1 VLLGPLTSVK
11 EQVPG
16 HYADALAR
24 RGFVTLAF
32 DNRSFGESGGNPRQY
47 EHPGRKIEDAR
58 AALSFLEQR
67 PEVAE
72 ASLGAVGVCAGA
84 GYMSAVVA
92 EDPRVRAF
100 GAVAGFFHDVEMQRK
115 WMGDRFDA
123 AIANGRASPTS
134 AAPRPR
140 CGWNRRARST
150 STTTP
155 RSSSPRPIGSRC
167 TFGGTCRCRARAPA
181 QAH

>member
-84 GYMSAVVA
+84 GYMAVVGPA
-92 EDPRVRAF
+92 APWLMKTLS
-100 GAVAGFFHDVEMQRK
+100 VAGTAAMFLVGGGIVVHGIGPLHHAVEHI
-115 WMGDRFDA
+115 GELA
-123 AIANGRASPTS
+123 GGLHGLVVALANGAIGVVAG
-134 AAPRPR
+134 AAVLAGVSLVKRL
-140 CGWNRRARST
+140 RRKGA
-150 STTTP
+150 
-155 RSSSPRPIGSRC
+155 
-167 TFGGTCRCRARAPA
+167 AAA
-181 QAH
+181 